1 MKLIQKTV
9 IVAACLL
16 AANAAHA
23 QFGSLG
29 GMLGGAVKGGA
40 STGGDISADVDAF
53 VKKSGALSLMT
64 AQSLFAIN
72 SAFLSDTEAESQR
85 AELAKL
91 GKITDPAELAA
102 KTAAVYKTQ
111 SAETDNLMKSGELD
125 KKIAALDADKKKK
138 IGGALMNFAIG
149 ALQAAELAKNGQGL
163 VQKTAANPMQLP
175 KVLPVKDSLP
185 LLAQVV
191 SDSAGFVSGLA
202 KVAKGANIS
211 VPPVKAD
218 SKPVD
223 LGTF

>member
-29 GMLGGAVKGGA
+29 GMLGGATKGAG
-40 STGGDISADVDAF
+40 SGGDISADVDAF

-64 AQSLFAIN
+64 AQSLFTIN
-72 SAFLSDTEAESQR
+72 SAFMSDTQAESQR

-91 GKITDPAELAA
+91 AKITDPAELAA
-102 KTAAVYKTQ
+102 KSAAVYKTQ
-111 SAETDNLMKSGELD
+111 SAETDSLMKSGKLEKD
-125 KKIAALDADKKKK
+125 ISALDADKKKK

-149 ALQAAELAKNGQGL
+149 ALQAADLAKNGQGL

-191 SDSAGFVSGLA
+191 SDSAGFVTGLA